1 MQSVMM
7 YTQAQKIATVASKE
21 LALPGYQIIGNSA
34 AKTPAVDFKDNT
46 LFTENNVKSI
56 YEHEANLY
64 RYLTLGDPLEDN
76 SEELEE
82 SLKTL
87 ISNINIIE
95 ESDITCNISADNY
108 FLTQEVQVEITKKA
122 EIPDFFKFLQI
133 DGITADLTVRASAA
147 NSNGAEFVR
156 NTDIVYDFVSFLS
169 EKLHISDKISNLV
182 QKLKDTQSNLM

>member
-1 MQSVMM
+1 MQL
-7 YTQAQKIATVASKE
+7 E
-21 LALPGYQIIGNSA
+21 
-34 AKTPAVDFKDNT
+34 TPAVDFKDNT

-122 EIPDFFKFLQI
+122 EMPSFFKILQI

>member
-21 LALPGYQIIGNSA
+21 LGYQIIGNSA